1 MYKVTINLE
10 SDLDQNALNNL
21 LSKMLWD
28 SEYSYDI
35 ENATWII
42 KE

>member
-10 SDLDQNALNNL
+10 SDLDQNDLVALL
-21 LSKMLWD
+21 TKMLWD
-28 SEYSYDI
+28 SEFSYDI